1 MSTLGK
7 SRIALLATVLFLPEI
22 GFSQAQTSDQASAA
36 NAPMSVLYGDVTLG
50 AGEVTQSSAVYGRYN
65 GMPKAGVGVLGSFQ
79 LRDAEPWDSG
89 GTRYLNTSG
98 DNLNFGWGEIG
109 PEASVNV
116 ETGDQGSWR
125 ISATYDAITYTASD
139 NFTTILDREGN
150 LSPGYQNALIGGNMY
165 FTNVPANPSTLFGA
179 FNASTHL
186 ATANPITNFGSSNEL
201 TLDIGTRRDKGT
213 LDGSVELGDWTLST
227 VVSHEHKHGS
237 LEQTMTTGG
246 NNAGM
251 VAFPMPVDY
260 DTDIFTAA
268 AAYDIED
275 FQVKLSYQFSNFI
288 DHNSG
293 GYTFEGWNFSAYF
306 NPTTKTY
313 TSYPKSGDYSL
324 PPGNQAHAITAEAG
338 YNIDPTTRVT
348 GTAVYGLQLQNSPFV
363 PATNL
368 GYIFSPPGASLAAQ
382 LATNPTS
389 LNGLVQTFFGNLL
402 LTARPIPK
410 LDIKANYS
418 IDTRNPQ
425 TSSMLIYGDP
435 TDTTALKF
443 RQAVPESWTKQ
454 QFSLKAG
461 YYVLD
466 DTRLNVG
473 YTYRNDHRGNAI
485 THDTE
490 DNEVS
495 ADIHSTF
502 SSNFTGTLG
511 YIHADRTA
519 SAPDFSLWLV
529 QIPADCG
536 STLAALGCQQI
547 PFYEAAR
554 TQDTVNGL
562 LTGMINSQ
570 TSLSLIGKY
579 DANEYHSQPAV
590 YNGTVNPSVGVN
602 RDYRIQAG
610 PDLNYQITENEEVH
624 FFYTFLR
631 YYRDMRALNN
641 QSVPGGGN
649 FYSVASTYDIHTA
662 GISGNWQASD
672 KLKLVGDYTFSYA
685 GEGFV
690 QTGTWD
696 LGFPGD
702 PRLSTKSVNNQ
713 VRMHAD
719 YEYSKDTSFYLGYE
733 FDSLDT
739 SDWAMVGASVGQ
751 VLTGDVPAKY
761 NVSKIIAAMTVRL

>member
-1 MSTLGK
+1 MSRLGK
-7 SRIALLATVLFLPEI
+7 IRIALLASVWLFPLITSAE
-22 GFSQAQTSDQASAA
+22 AQDNQPANSAG
-36 NAPMSVLYGDVTLG
+36 APLGVLYGDVTVG
-50 AGEVTQSSAVYGRYN
+50 IGGVTQSSAAYGRYN
-65 GMPKAGVGVLGSFQ
+65 GMPKAGAGVLGSFE
-79 LRDAEPWDSG
+79 LHDAQPWDSG

-98 DNLNFGWGEIG
+98 DNLNFGFGEIG
-109 PEASVNV
+109 PEATVNV

-125 ISATYDAITYTASD
+125 VSATYDAMTYTASE

-150 LSPGYQNALIGGNMY
+150 LSPGYQNALIGANMY

-179 FNASTHL
+179 FSASTHL
-186 ATANPITNFGSSNEL
+186 ATANPITNFGTNNEL
-201 TLDIGTRRDKGT
+201 FLDIGTRRDKGT
-213 LDGSVELGDWTLST
+213 LDGSVQLGNWTLGT
-227 VVSHEHKHGS
+227 VVSHENKHGS

-260 DTDIFTAA
+260 DIDIYTAT
-268 AAYDIED
+268 AAYDIDD
-275 FQVKLSYQFSNFI
+275 FQAKLSYRFSNFI

-293 GYTFEGWNFSAYF
+293 GYAFEGWNFAAYF
-306 NPTTKTY
+306 NPATKTY

-324 PPGNQAHAITAEAG
+324 PPGSQAHAITGDFG
-338 YNIDPTTRVT
+338 YNLDPTTRIT
-348 GTAVYGLQLQNSPFV
+348 ATAVYGLELQNAPFV

-368 GYIFSPPGASLAAQ
+368 GYIFSPAGASLAAQ
-382 LATNPTS
+382 LATNPLS
-389 LNGLVQTFFGNLL
+389 LNGYVQTFFGNVMV
-402 LTARPIPK
+402 TARPIAK

-418 IDTRNPQ
+418 VDTRNPQ
-425 TSSMLIYGDP
+425 TNALSIYGDP

-461 YYVLD
+461 YYVLT
-466 DTRLNVG
+466 DTRLTLG
-473 YTYRNDHRGNAI
+473 YTFRNDHRGNAI
-485 THDTE
+485 THDTQ

-495 ADIHSTF
+495 ADLHSTL
-502 SSNFTGTLG
+502 SSNITGTLG
-511 YIHADRTA
+511 YVHANRTA
-519 SAPDFSLWLV
+519 SAPDWSLWLV
-529 QIPADCG
+529 QIPSDCG
-536 STLAALGCQQI
+536 STLATLGCQQV

-562 LTGMINSQ
+562 LTGMIDPQ

-579 DANEYHSQPAV
+579 DSDSYHVPPAV
-590 YNGTVNPSVGVN
+590 YNGAVNPSVGIN
-602 RDYRIQAG
+602 RDYRVQAG
-610 PDLNYQITENEEVH
+610 PDLNYQITETEDVH

-631 YYRDMRALNN
+631 YYRAMRALNN

-649 FYSVASTYDIHTA
+649 FYSVNSTYDIHTA
-662 GISGNWQASD
+662 GISGNWQATD
-672 KLKLVGDYTFSYA
+672 KLKLVGDYTFSYG

-696 LGFPGD
+696 AGFPGD
-702 PRLSTKSVNNQ
+702 PKLSTKSVNNQ
-713 VRMHAD
+713 VRLHAD
-719 YEYSKDTSFYLGYE
+719 YEYDKNTSLYLGYE

-739 SDWAMVGASVGQ
+739 SDWALVGASVGQ

-761 NVSKIIAAMTVRL
+761 NVSRIIAAATVKL